1 MLRVSMIFVALFGM
15 ASSMPATAASV
26 TKAQCKTY
34 VKQMKGWKAG
44 KPLPNSPNA
53 AQVRL
58 GLNLCLIEGTLKPR
72 DVGNLLD

>member
-1 MLRVSMIFVALFGM
+1 MLRVSIVLVALFGIGS
-15 ASSMPATAASV
+15 AMPAAAATVS
-26 TKAQCKTY
+26 KAQCKTY

-44 KPLPNSPNA
+44 KPVPKAPNA

-58 GLNLCLIEGTLKPR
+58 GLNLCLIEGTLNPR

>member
-1 MLRVSMIFVALFGM
+1 MLRVFIILVALLGM
-15 ASSMPATAASV
+15 APVTVAAASV
-26 TKAQCKTY
+26 SKQQCKTY

-44 KPLPNSPNA
+44 KPLPNAPNA

-58 GLNLCLIEGTLKPR
+58 GLNLCLLEGTLKPR